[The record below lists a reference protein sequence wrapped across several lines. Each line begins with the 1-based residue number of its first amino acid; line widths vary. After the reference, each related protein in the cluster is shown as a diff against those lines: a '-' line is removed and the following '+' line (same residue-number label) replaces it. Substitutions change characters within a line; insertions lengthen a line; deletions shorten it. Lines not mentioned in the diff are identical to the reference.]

1 LTAFAEVETG
11 EVFRVQNPRLL
22 KVELSETGVLAKNDA
37 MVALSGGR
45 ALRAPRGWA
54 LTVHQKP
61 ATGESLRLMQAAGNG
76 ELFLAYQAMLVHVLR
91 GGGEP
96 GPKSH
101 PRRAPHPQPQDVRPV
116 RVVRLSRRVIEV
128 AV

>member
-11 EVFRVQNPRLL
+11 EAFRVQNLRLL
-22 KVELSETGVLAKNDA
+22 KVKLSETGVLAKNDS
-37 MVALSGGR
+37 MVAYQAGVRFEHRGGGLSRLIGK
-45 ALRAPRGWA
+45 A
-54 LTVHQKP
+54 

-101 PRRAPHPQPQDVRPV
+101 PRRAPH
-116 RVVRLSRRVIEV
+116 LS
-128 AV
+128 AGTLLAPA